1 MSKLKIANKIII
13 YTGLSVEIYSFQHI
27 FKNHLQTKAEQNLT
41 RRIKKRVCV
50 CFAHLVKE
58 QQKFMK
64 LSLEID
70 DL

>member
-1 MSKLKIANKIII
+1 M
-13 YTGLSVEIYSFQHI
+13 EIYSFQHI
-27 FKNHLQTKAEQNLT
+27 FKNHLQTKAEQNVT